1 MAIKI
6 LDSVRTQMVDA
17 VVACLSGTSG
27 TAGTII
33 AGTSGSA
40 GALRVYGGT
49 QPGTAGGTAGTQEIL
64 VRIDGLSWGAAT
76 NGTAT
81 LTASKTGTAG
91 TTGTA
96 TWARLSGTNGTGY
109 IIDGVCGTAATSD
122 FVIDAAAISA
132 DAVVTLTAA
141 TIVQPGS

>member
-1 MAIKI
+1 MAIRLVDK
-6 LDSVRTQMVDA
+6 VRTQMVNA
-17 VVACLSGTSG
+17 VVVCLSG
-27 TAGTII
+27 TAGTGIPI
-33 AGTSGSA
+33 SGTAGSA

-49 QPGTAGGTAGTQEIL
+49 QPSAGGGTAGTQEIL
-64 VRIDGLSWGAAT
+64 VRIDGLSWVAGT

-96 TWARLSGTNGTGY
+96 TWARLSGTDGTAY
-109 IIDGVCGTAATSD
+109 IIDGVCGTSVAAD
-122 FVIDAAAISA
+122 FIIDVASITVS
-132 DAVVTLTAA
+132 AVVTLAAA